1 MTSRGLAQLLA
12 LALAALTYWTIVS
25 RPGVIGDEFP
35 IAIYFSI
42 LVFTLFVFGVSFL
55 ALRLGAGGSATYWS
69 MENRDQLRSIGWM
82 IVTISAVMLVGHAI
96 LDRLDRA
103 APLVLRANFFVA
115 MTLVPAAFIVS
126 GRVRWP
132 SRSAHPGRF
141 ALLLLC
147 LVGLGAAAAWSWMAW
162 SSAPGEPAIPSPGR
176 LLFVVPVVILAA
188 TLEEI
193 VFRVLLQTAL
203 LERTGSRFLAVFLSS
218 VAFGL
223 MHVPGQFAEPVMHAD
238 WTLLQLVAHDYA
250 PGFLLQIAFGLLLG
264 VLWLRTG
271 SLVLISGVHAL
282 LNMGGVLATGL

>member
-1 MTSRGLAQLLA
+1 MTSRRLAQLSA

-35 IAIYFSI
+35 VTIYSTT

-55 ALRLGAGGSATYWS
+55 ALRLATGGSATYWS
-69 MENRDQLRSIGWM
+69 MERGDQFRSIGWM
-82 IVTISAVMLVGHAI
+82 IVTISAVMFAGHAI
-96 LDRLDRA
+96 LDWLDRVT
-103 APLVLRANFFVA
+103 PLVLRANFFLA
-115 MTLVPAAFIVS
+115 MTLVPAAFIAS

-132 SRSAHPGRF
+132 SRSAHPGKF
-141 ALLLLC
+141 TLFLLC

-162 SSAPGEPAIPSPGR
+162 LAAPGELAAPTLGR

-193 VFRVLLQTAL
+193 IFRVLLQTAL

-223 MHVPGQFAEPVMHAD
+223 MHVPGQFAEPLMHAD

-250 PGFLLQIAFGLLLG
+250 PAFLLQTALGLVLG

-271 SLVLISGVHAL
+271 SIVLISVVHAL
-282 LNMGGVLATGL
+282 LNMGNVLATGL